1 VNPRQLSAPILAG
14 CCALAGCASITG
26 SPMQSITIQAFD
38 RAGKAVDG
46 AACELVNSKGRW
58 LVATPG
64 SVVISRS
71 NENMLITCRKD
82 GHDEGIAA
90 LVSATKGEMF
100 GNIILGGGIGAIID
114 HNSGSAYEYP
124 QSVQVEMGSTRVI
137 SPPEPAPPPRR

>member
-1 VNPRQLSAPILAG
+1 
-14 CCALAGCASITG
+14 
-26 SPMQSITIQAFD
+26 MQSITIRALD
-38 RAGKAVDG
+38 RGGKAVDG

-64 SVVISRS
+64 SVVITRS

-124 QSVQVEMGSTRVI
+124 QNVQVEMGSTRVI
-137 SPPEPAPPPRR
+137 SPPEPAPQPRR